1 MSLKYRTNDSDRWG
15 AGKGANLTPHEVDE
29 NFWDLLQRL
38 LAVEENPAQPA
49 QIGDIQ
55 IVGNAMTITLDDG
68 VTTFGP
74 FLLPQAA
81 FNYTGDFQ
89 ALHTYAVYDFLTA
102 NDGLYMVRLAHTS
115 ASSFDPAATT
125 GGDPVYK
132 LIMPFPN
139 LYDLGLFFP
148 GAPGFGIAS
157 GGAMFAFVANRAF
170 YLPSGL
176 TGSIA
181 RLETATTGALSF
193 SIRKNGTEI
202 GTVEFAASATAG
214 TFTFPSSVQFA
225 SGDRLRVLRDSMIDT
240 TAADFSINFAARK
253 GTIGA

>member
-15 AGKGANLTPHEVDE
+15 AGKGANLTPKEVDE

-81 FNYTGDFQ
+81 FTFTGDFQ

-115 ASSFDPAATT
+115 ASTFDPAATQ
-125 GGDPVYK
+125 GGDPAYR

-139 LYDLGLFFP
+139 LYDLGFFFP
-148 GAPGFGIAS
+148 GAPGLGIAS
-157 GGAMFAFVANRAF
+157 GGAMFTFVANRAF
-170 YLPSGL
+170 YLQAGLSG
-176 TGSIA
+176 SVA
-181 RLETATTGALSF
+181 RLETAATGALSF
-193 SIRKNGTEI
+193 SIRKNATEI
-202 GTVEFAASATAG
+202 GKVEFATSATTG
-214 TFTFPSSVQFA
+214 TFTFPAAIQFA
-225 SGDRLRVLRDSMIDT
+225 AGDRLRVLRDTAVDD
-240 TAADFSINFAARK
+240 TAADLSINFAARK
-253 GTIGA
+253 GTIGV